1 MDRPLRPYLPYL
13 PHLPHLL
20 CLTLPL
26 QNRYYRRGPLAFRPE
41 IVILI
46 RDLGN
51 NNAGRQESYTSKQKG
66 GSMSERD
73 VTPGRM
79 PRRITPKAILI
90 VVIVILALITV
101 FSSFFVVDQ
110 KETAAVL
117 RFGRFIR
124 MAEPGLH
131 FKLPFR
137 IERNYNVPTQVVLK
151 DEFGF
156 RTAQPGIT
164 TIRSGQ
170 DFPDESIMLTGDL
183 NIVDVEWIIQ
193 YRIVDAYDWLFKV
206 QERQKTIRDM
216 SQSVINQL
224 VGDRAIFDVIGNE
237 RATIEARGQ
246 ELMNQLFD
254 KYELGIRV
262 TTVKLQNIVP
272 PAGPVQAAF
281 EDVNKAIQ
289 DRSRLINE
297 GQEAYNQAIP
307 RARGQAEQL
316 ISEAQGYAVNRVNR
330 SRGDVARFDQVLTE
344 YNRNPGVTRT
354 RLYYEMFLDVFK
366 DAENVDLIDK
376 NLRNFIPFKPLAESA
391 PSGQGGTQ

>member
-1 MDRPLRPYLPYL
+1 M
-13 PHLPHLL
+13 
-20 CLTLPL
+20 
-26 QNRYYRRGPLAFRPE
+26 
-41 IVILI
+41 
-46 RDLGN
+46 
-51 NNAGRQESYTSKQKG
+51 
-66 GSMSERD
+66 
-73 VTPGRM
+73 
-79 PRRITPKAILI
+79 
-90 VVIVILALITV
+90 
-101 FSSFFVVDQ
+101 
-110 KETAAVL
+110 AAVL
-117 RFGRFIR
+117 RFGRYVR
-124 MAEPGLH
+124 MADPGLH

-137 IERNYNVPTQVVLK
+137 IERNHNVPTQVVLK

-156 RTAQPGIT
+156 RTAQPGVT
-164 TIRSGQ
+164 TIRSAQ
-170 DFPDESIMLTGDL
+170 DFPGESIMLTGDL

-193 YRIVDAYDWLFKV
+193 YRIVDAYNWLFKV
-206 QERQKTIRDM
+206 QDRQKTIRDI

-224 VGDRAIFDVIGNE
+224 VGDRAIFDVIGAE
-237 RATIEARGQ
+237 RATIEAGGQ
-246 ELMNQLFD
+246 EHMNQLFD

-316 ISEAQGYAVNRVNR
+316 ISEARGYAVQRVNR
-330 SRGDVARFDQVLTE
+330 ARGDVARFDQVLTE

-354 RLYYEMFLDVFK
+354 RLYYEMYLDAFR

-376 NLRNFIPFKPLAESA
+376 NLRNFIPFKPLTESVQG
-391 PSGQGGTQ
+391 GQGGAQ

>member
-1 MDRPLRPYLPYL
+1 
-13 PHLPHLL
+13 
-20 CLTLPL
+20 
-26 QNRYYRRGPLAFRPE
+26 
-41 IVILI
+41 
-46 RDLGN
+46 
-51 NNAGRQESYTSKQKG
+51 
-66 GSMSERD
+66 MSERD
-73 VTPGRM
+73 VTPGRV

-90 VVIVILALITV
+90 VVIVILVLITV

-110 KETAAVL
+110 TEMAAVL
-117 RFGRFIR
+117 RFGRFVR
-124 MAEPGLH
+124 MAEPGLQ

-156 RTAQPGIT
+156 RTAQPGVT
-164 TIRSGQ
+164 TIRSAQ

-193 YRIVDAYDWLFKV
+193 YRIVDAYNWLFKV
-206 QERQKTIRDM
+206 QDRQKTIRDI

-224 VGDRAIFDVIGNE
+224 VGDRAIFDVIGAE
-237 RATIEARGQ
+237 RANIEARGQ
-246 ELMNQLFD
+246 EHMNQLFD

-316 ISEAQGYAVNRVNR
+316 ISEARGYAVQRVNR
-330 SRGDVARFDQVLTE
+330 ARGDVARFDQVLTE

-354 RLYYEMFLDVFK
+354 RLYYEMFLEAFK

-376 NLRNFIPFKPLAESA
+376 NLRNFIPFKPLTESVQG
-391 PSGQGGTQ
+391 GQGGAP

>member
-1 MDRPLRPYLPYL
+1 
-13 PHLPHLL
+13 
-20 CLTLPL
+20 
-26 QNRYYRRGPLAFRPE
+26 
-41 IVILI
+41 
-46 RDLGN
+46 
-51 NNAGRQESYTSKQKG
+51 
-66 GSMSERD
+66 MSERD
-73 VTPGRM
+73 VSPGRM
-79 PRRITPKAILI
+79 PRRLTPRALVI

-117 RFGRFIR
+117 LFGRFNR

-131 FKLPFR
+131 FKLPFG
-137 IERNYNVPTQVVLK
+137 IEKNYNVPTQVVLK
-151 DEFGF
+151 QEFGF
-156 RTAQPGIT
+156 RMERPGIT
-164 TIRSGQ
+164 SIRSGQ
-170 DFPDESIMLTGDL
+170 DFPEESVMLTGDL

-193 YRIVDAYDWLFKV
+193 YRIVDTYKWLFKV
-206 QERQKTIRDM
+206 QEREKTIRDM

-224 VGDRAIFDVIGNE
+224 VGDRAIFDVIGSE
-237 RATIEARGQ
+237 RANIEAQ
-246 ELMNQLFD
+246 SQDLMNGLFD

-307 RARGQAEQL
+307 KAKGEAEKLVQQAE
-316 ISEAQGYAVNRVNR
+316 GYATERVNR
-330 SRGDVARFDQVLTE
+330 AEGDVARFVSVLRE
-344 YNRNPGVTRT
+344 YERNPGVTRT
-354 RLYYEMFLDVFK
+354 RLYYETFGEIFK

-376 NLRNFIPFKPLAESA
+376 NLQNFIPFKSLQGPA
-391 PSGQGGTQ
+391 PEGATR

>member
-1 MDRPLRPYLPYL
+1 
-13 PHLPHLL
+13 
-20 CLTLPL
+20 
-26 QNRYYRRGPLAFRPE
+26 
-41 IVILI
+41 
-46 RDLGN
+46 
-51 NNAGRQESYTSKQKG
+51 
-66 GSMSERD
+66 MSERD
-73 VTPGRM
+73 VTPGRV

-110 KETAAVL
+110 REVALVL
-117 RFGRFIR
+117 RFGRFVR
-124 MAEPGLH
+124 VAEPGLN

-137 IERNYNVPTQVVLK
+137 IERNENVQTQVVFK
-151 DEFGF
+151 DEYGF
-156 RTAQPGIT
+156 RSTQPGIT
-164 TIRSGQ
+164 TIRSAQ
-170 DFPDESIMLTGDL
+170 RFPEESLMLTGDL

-193 YRIVDAYDWLFKV
+193 YRIDDPFNWLFKV
-206 QERQKTIRDM
+206 QDKTKTIRDI
-216 SQSVINQL
+216 SQSIINQL

-237 RATIEARGQ
+237 RATIEATGQ
-246 ELMNQLFD
+246 ELMNQLFS
-254 KYELGIRV
+254 KYDLGIRV

-316 ISEAQGYAVNRVNR
+316 ISEARGYAVERVNR
-330 SRGDVARFDQVLTE
+330 ARGDVARFDQVLTE
-344 YNRNPGVTRT
+344 YTRNPGVTRT
-354 RLYYEMFLDVFK
+354 RLYYEMFTEAFR

-376 NLRNFIPFKPLAESA
+376 NLRNFIPFKALTDSA
-391 PSGQGGTQ
+391 LSSPGGAQ